1 MEIKTLFIIIVILFV
16 SICQADDSVALTI
29 KAKGKIELT
38 RGEENS
44 KLNTGD
50 ELYNKDEL
58 ESMEDSFAAFKFIDG
73 SSIVKLFPNS
83 ILTINAQKD
92 GDKLNKKSYLK
103 MGELWSKVVKK
114 TGVFEVET
122 PTTVV
127 SVKGTEILISHSNE
141 KGTILY
147 TFSGEAEIKNKRD
160 GKTAIVG
167 ADQKAHLTP
176 DGLIEVSGIQK
187 GDIDK
192 GVQQMM
198 EEEGS
203 SENIEIELKNDS
215 GEKKT
220 ITIEFE

>member
-1 MEIKTLFIIIVILFV
+1 MKIKTLFIIGVILFV
-16 SICQADDSVALTI
+16 SICQADDSVALTL
-29 KAKGKIELT
+29 KAKGKIELK

-92 GDKLNKKSYLK
+92 GDNLDKKSYLK

-114 TGVFEVET
+114 TGVYEVET

-127 SVKGTEILISHSNE
+127 SVKGTEILVSHSNE
-141 KGTILY
+141 KGTTLY
-147 TFSGEAEIKNKRD
+147 TLSGDAEIKNKRD
-160 GKTAIVG
+160 GKTAMVG
-167 ADQKAHLTP
+167 ANQKASLSP
-176 DGLIEVSGIQK
+176 DGQIEVSGIQK
-187 GDIDK
+187 GDIDE

-198 EEEGS
+198 EDEGS

>member
-1 MEIKTLFIIIVILFV
+1 MKIIILFIISLILLF
-16 SICQADDSVALTI
+16 SICQAADSVALTL
-29 KAKGKIELT
+29 KTKGKIELT
-38 RGEENS
+38 REEENS
-44 KLNTGD
+44 RLNSGD

-58 ESMEDSFAAFKFIDG
+58 ESMEDSFAALKFIDG

-83 ILTINAQKD
+83 ILTINAEKD
-92 GDKLNKKSYLK
+92 GDNLDKKNYLK

-127 SVKGTEILISHSNE
+127 SVKGTEILVSHSNE
-141 KGTILY
+141 KGTVLY

-160 GKTAIVG
+160 GKTAIAG
-167 ADQKAHLTP
+167 ANQKAMLTP
-176 DGLIEVSGIQK
+176 DGQIEVSGIEK
-187 GDIDK
+187 GDIEE
-192 GVQQMM
+192 GLRSMM
-198 EEEGS
+198 DGEGS
-203 SENIEIELKNDS
+203 SESIEIEMKNDS